1 MTSRWF
7 GLVIIAC
14 MSLFA
19 LWAFPSIQTPV
30 PIHSNEM
37 AQVDLWASPFES
49 VILPPVLGL
58 IFYSF
63 MLANRPRR
71 YLTAHE
77 QYMDRISWLFL
88 NIVLAV
94 LCVMYIALLGRSLGW
109 VAEVRRAVVLAFGL
123 AMIILS
129 FYLPKVRSH
138 EWPGIR
144 TPWTLSNSV
153 IWNKTHCFAQWSFL
167 VGGLMICGAAWLQK
181 PYRRDLSML
190 GFIVAV
196 VIPILYSYII
206 WRRDIW
212 RSRRR

>member
-63 MLANRPRR
+63 MLANRP
-71 YLTAHE
+71 
-77 QYMDRISWLFL
+77 ISWLITPLSSSYEFPTKKL
-88 NIVLAV
+88 LVIPIVKIKSQESESMEKV
-94 LCVMYIALLGRSLGW
+94 PRGRSLSHNLKW
-109 VAEVRRAVVLAFGL
+109 SLSISLTPIRLSSSAPRLFG
-123 AMIILS
+123 
-129 FYLPKVRSH
+129 
-138 EWPGIR
+138 EW
-144 TPWTLSNSV
+144 SNSKQA
-153 IWNKTHCFAQWSFL
+153 IK
-167 VGGLMICGAAWLQK
+167 
-181 PYRRDLSML
+181 
-190 GFIVAV
+190 
-196 VIPILYSYII
+196 IP
-206 WRRDIW
+206 
-212 RSRRR
+212 